1 MTAQNDDLETITAEQ
16 ALNLYIDDKKR
27 DGAASSTIR
36 SHRSRLS
43 HFTEWFSEETD
54 YDHLR
59 ELSGLDVRRFKLWR
73 FDEKEDG
80 SEFSVHTVAT
90 HLDTLR
96 VYLRFCAGIDAL
108 DETIPPKVKSPNRP
122 NGQRSNEITSDR
134 AEAILEY
141 LDRYHYASVEH
152 ALVHLLWHG
161 MIRVGAARSLDV
173 DDLDLEDGYAE
184 FSHDPTEDTPL
195 KNDEGSER
203 TIHLRPRTA
212 QILADYVSENRVK
225 REDEYGR
232 QPLFTVEGCSGRP
245 HVNTLRNRVY
255 ALTRPCVY
263 GDDCPHDRNERKCD
277 AAQRVNDASKCPSSE
292 STHAIRR
299 GSISWALRNETPKPV
314 VSDRADVS
322 PEIIDRNY
330 STLTDRE
337 QADVRSSQLPDG
349 LDE

>member
-1 MTAQNDDLETITAEQ
+1 MSTENDDLERVEPQ
-16 ALNLYIDDKKR
+16 EALDLYLADKER

-36 SHRSRLS
+36 SHRSRLG
-43 HFTEWFSEETD
+43 HFIEWMEDETD
-54 YDHLR
+54 YTHLA
-59 ELSGLDVRRFKLWR
+59 ELSGLDVRRWKLWR
-73 FDEKEDG
+73 FDDDN
-80 SEFSVHTVAT
+80 SIHTVAT

-96 VYLRFCAGIDAL
+96 VFLRFCAGIDAL
-108 DETIPPKVKSPNRP
+108 DEELPAKVKSPNRP
-122 NGQRSNEITSDR
+122 NGQRSNEID
-134 AEAILEY
+134 ADCCKAILGH
-141 LDRYHYASVEH
+141 LDRYQYASIEH
-152 ALVHLLWHG
+152 ALVHLLWYG

-173 DDLDLEDGYAE
+173 DDLDLKEGYAE
-184 FSHDPTEDTPL
+184 FSHDPDEDTPL

-203 TIHLRPRTA
+203 TIHLRPQTC
-212 QILADYVSENRVK
+212 QILADYIDENRVDATDEHG
-225 REDEYGR
+225 RE
-232 QPLFTVEGCSGRP
+232 PVFTVEGCSSRP
-245 HVNTLRNRVY
+245 HVNTLRNRIY
-255 ALTRPCVY
+255 AVTRPCKH
-263 GDDCPHDRNERKCD
+263 GEGCPHDRDPDTCE
-277 AAQRVNDASKCPSSE
+277 AAQTMNDASKCPSSE